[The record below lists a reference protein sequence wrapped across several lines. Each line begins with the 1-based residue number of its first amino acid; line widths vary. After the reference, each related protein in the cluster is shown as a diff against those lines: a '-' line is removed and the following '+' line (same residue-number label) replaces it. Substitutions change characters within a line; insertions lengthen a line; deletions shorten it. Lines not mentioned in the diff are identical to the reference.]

1 MGLALLYYAYT
12 THFEA
17 FMMIFG
23 HLVLYTLPLAIPLL
37 LAMAVLTL
45 RLIARSPLLLILPV
59 VLVYAV

>member
-1 MGLALLYYAYT
+1 MP

-17 FMMIFG
+17 FLMIFG

-37 LAMAVLTL
+37 LTMAVLTL